1 MNFLFKKLNKQQQ
14 SASMNIHIP
23 QESVLSLKRVTSLG
37 AWLVVSGMLLLP
49 GNGIAQVV
57 TMNDGG
63 SSATIDLGSSAGMNN
78 WSVLGQSQLNQ
89 QWFWYRTDG
98 GVAQPINT
106 IGGLTYQTYS
116 GDTGINEV
124 VATYQN
130 SLLSIEIDY
139 ILSGGGVGSGNADI
153 TETIAARNL
162 SGSNPLS
169 LNLYEYSN
177 FNLLQS
183 GNNSITIFGNP
194 GAYFYVTQT
203 SGSTA
208 LSEAIV
214 SPYANYAEAANYN
227 QTLNEL
233 NTLSGLVLNDN
244 ASAGPGNVTW
254 AFQWD
259 QTIAAGDQLDIFKD
273 KNLSIL
279 FVPEPSTVAII
290 AMGAGALGLALRRK
304 LS

>member
-1 MNFLFKKLNKQQQ
+1 M
-14 SASMNIHIP
+14 SIH
-23 QESVLSLKRVTSLG
+23 QEGVLSLKRVTSLG
-37 AWLVVSGMLLLP
+37 AWLVVSGMLLSP
-49 GNGIAQVV
+49 GNGIAQIV

-78 WSVLGQSQLNQ
+78 WSVLGQNQLNQ
-89 QWFWYRTDG
+89 QWFWYRTDN

-116 GDTGINEV
+116 GATGINEV

-130 SLLSIEIDY
+130 SQLSIEIDY

-162 SGSNPLS
+162 SNSNPLN
-169 LNLYEYSN
+169 LNFYEYSN

-183 GNNSITIFGNP
+183 YNNSVSIAGSP
-194 GAYFYVTQT
+194 GAYSYVTQT

-208 LSEAIV
+208 LSEAII
-214 SPYANYAEAANYN
+214 SPNANYAEAAAYN

-233 NTLSGLVLNDN
+233 NTQAGLVLNGN
-244 ASAGPGNVTW
+244 TSAGPGNVTW

-259 QTIAAGDQLDIFKD
+259 QTIAADGELDIFKD
-273 KNLSIL
+273 KNLSIAT
-279 FVPEPSTVAII
+279 VPEPSTVAII
-290 AMGAGALGLALRRK
+290 VLGFGALSLALRRK

>member
-1 MNFLFKKLNKQQQ
+1 M
-14 SASMNIHIP
+14 SIHP
-23 QESVLSLKRVTSLG
+23 EGVLSLKRVTSLG

-49 GNGIAQVV
+49 GHGIAQVV

-78 WSVLGQSQLNQ
+78 WSVLGQNQLNQ
-89 QWFWYRTDG
+89 QWFWYQTDG
-98 GVAQPINT
+98 GIAQPINT
-106 IGGLTYQTYS
+106 ISAPTVQTYL
-116 GDTGINEV
+116 GNNGINEV
-124 VATYQN
+124 IATYQN
-130 SLLSIEIDY
+130 SQLSIEIDY
-139 ILSGGGVGSGNADI
+139 ILSGGGAGSGNADI
-153 TETIAARNL
+153 TESIMAVNKNTSSSL
-162 SGSNPLS
+162 T
-169 LNLYEYSN
+169 LNLFEYSN

-183 GNNSITIFGNP
+183 GNNNITIFGNP
-194 GAYFYVTQT
+194 VTGYNFVQQT

-208 LSEAIV
+208 IQEGII
-214 SPYANYAEAANYN
+214 SPNANHAEAANLN

-233 NTLSGLVLNDN
+233 NSHAGLVLNDT

-259 QTIAAGDQLDIFKD
+259 QTIDAGGQLDIFKD
-273 KNLSIL
+273 KNLSISM
-279 FVPEPSTVAII
+279 VPEPSIVAII

>member
-1 MNFLFKKLNKQQQ
+1 MRNHQKY
-14 SASMNIHIP
+14 IP
-23 QESVLSLKRVTSLG
+23 SRKAVAPLCAGLALSGL
-37 AWLVVSGMLLLP
+37 LVSPGQGM
-49 GNGIAQVV
+49 AQIV

-78 WSVLGQSQLNQ
+78 WSVLGQNQLNQ

-98 GVAQPINT
+98 GVAHPVNS
-106 IGGLTYQTYS
+106 IGIPSVTTYS
-116 GDTGINEV
+116 GLDGINY
-124 VATYQN
+124 VAAIYQN
-130 SLLSIEIDY
+130 TQLSIEIDY
-139 ILSGGGVGSGNADI
+139 ALSGGGVGSGSADI
-153 TETIAARNL
+153 TETIAAKNL

-183 GNNSITIFGNP
+183 GNNSVTVFGAP
-194 GAYFYVTQT
+194 GAYSFVTQT

-208 LSEAIV
+208 LSEAII
-214 SPYANYAEAANYN
+214 SPNANYAEAATYN

-233 NTLSGLVLNDN
+233 NTQAGLVLNGN

-259 QTIAAGDQLDIFKD
+259 RSIAAGGELDIFKD
-273 KNLSIL
+273 KSLSIAMI
-279 FVPEPSTVAII
+279 PEPSTVAFI
-290 AMGAGALGLALRRK
+290 ALGAGMLGLALRRK
-304 LS
+304 SS

>member
-1 MNFLFKKLNKQQQ
+1 
-14 SASMNIHIP
+14 MNIH
-23 QESVLSLKRVTSLG
+23 QEEVLSRKRVASLG
-37 AWLVVSGMLLLP
+37 AWLVLFGMLLLP
-49 GNGIAQVV
+49 GNGIAQII

-63 SSATIDLGSSAGMNN
+63 SSATIDLGSSAGMDN
-78 WSVLGQSQLNQ
+78 WSVLGQNQLNQ
-89 QWFWYRTDG
+89 QWFWYQTGG

-116 GDTGINEV
+116 GNTGIDEV

-130 SLLSIEIDY
+130 SQLSIEIDY
-139 ILSGGGVGSGNADI
+139 LLSGGGVGSGNADI
-153 TETIAARNL
+153 TETITARNL
-162 SGSNPLS
+162 SGSNPLN

-183 GNNSITIFGNP
+183 GNNNITIFGAPVTGYN
-194 GAYFYVTQT
+194 YVQQT

-208 LSEAIV
+208 ITEAIT
-214 SPYANYAEAANYN
+214 SPNANYAEAANYN

-233 NTLSGLVLNDN
+233 NTQSGLVLNDN
-244 ASAGPGNVTW
+244 ATAGPGDVTW

-259 QTIAAGDQLDIFKD
+259 QTIAAGGQLDIFKD
-273 KNLSIL
+273 KSLSIAT
-279 FVPEPSTVAII
+279 VPEPSTVAII
-290 AMGAGALGLALRRK
+290 ALGAGALGLVLRRK